1 MHYLKGRV
9 SVNDRKRKIK
19 ISFNSPV
26 ILGFMLI
33 CVAAQVANMLT
44 GGAANRLFFSVYRS
58 RLTDPLTYVRCVGH
72 IFGHADWNHLIGNMM
87 YILILGPM
95 LEEKYG
101 SADLV
106 IVMLATAI
114 VTGVVIMVFFPNV
127 MLLGASGVVFAFI
140 LLSSITA
147 TDGESIPVTFI
158 LVALIYLGQ
167 QVYEGIFVADNISQ
181 LGHILGGAVGSALGF
196 TMNRLLAAKKY

>member
-1 MHYLKGRV
+1 MKVKGL
-9 SVNDRKRKIK
+9 K
-19 ISFNSPV
+19 ISFNAPV
-26 ILGFMLI
+26 VLGFMVL
-33 CVAAQVANMLT
+33 CVAAQVLNIVT
-44 GGAANRLFFSVYRS
+44 GGTANRLFFSVYRS
-58 RLTDPLTYVRCVGH
+58 RLTDPLAWVRCVGH
-72 IFGHADWNHLIGNMM
+72 IFGHADWNHLINNMM

-106 IVMLATAI
+106 VVMLATAI
-114 VTGVVIMVFFPNV
+114 ITGLVNMVFFPNV
-127 MLLGASGVVFAFI
+127 ALLGASGVVFAFI

-167 QVYEGIFVADNISQ
+167 QVYEGLFVADNISQ
-181 LGHILGGAVGSALGF
+181 LGHIVGGAVGSGLGF
-196 TMNRLLAAKKY
+196 VMNRLLKEKK

>member
-1 MHYLKGRV
+1 MKVKGL
-9 SVNDRKRKIK
+9 K
-19 ISFNSPV
+19 ISFNAPV
-26 ILGFMLI
+26 VLGFMVL
-33 CVAAQVANMLT
+33 CVAAQVLNIVT
-44 GGAANRLFFSVYRS
+44 GGTANRLFFSVYRS
-58 RLTDPLTYVRCVGH
+58 RLTDPLAWVRCVGH
-72 IFGHADWNHLIGNMM
+72 IFGHADWNHLINNMM

-106 IVMLATAI
+106 VVMLATAI
-114 VTGVVIMVFFPNV
+114 ITGIVNMIFFPNV
-127 MLLGASGVVFAFI
+127 ALLGASGVVFAFI

-167 QVYEGIFVADNISQ
+167 QVYEGLFVADNISQ
-181 LGHILGGAVGSALGF
+181 LGHIVGGAVGSGLGF
-196 TMNRLLAAKKY
+196 VMNRLLKEKK

>member
-1 MHYLKGRV
+1 MKVKGL
-9 SVNDRKRKIK
+9 K
-19 ISFNSPV
+19 ISFNAPV
-26 ILGFMLI
+26 VLGFMVL
-33 CVAAQVANMLT
+33 CVAAQVLNIVT
-44 GGAANRLFFSVYRS
+44 GGTANRLFFSVYRA
-58 RLTDPLTYVRCVGH
+58 RLTDPLAWVRCVGH
-72 IFGHADWNHLIGNMM
+72 IFGHADWNHLINNMM

-106 IVMLATAI
+106 VVMLATAI
-114 VTGVVIMVFFPNV
+114 ITGIVNMVFFPNV
-127 MLLGASGVVFAFI
+127 ALLGASGVVFAFI

-167 QVYEGIFVADNISQ
+167 QVYEGLFVADNISQ
-181 LGHILGGAVGSALGF
+181 LGHIVGGAVGSGLGF
-196 TMNRLLAAKKY
+196 VMNRVLKEKK

>member
-1 MHYLKGRV
+1 MKVKGL
-9 SVNDRKRKIK
+9 K
-19 ISFNSPV
+19 ISFNAPAV
-26 ILGFMLI
+26 LGFMVL
-33 CVAAQVANMLT
+33 CVAAQVLNIVT
-44 GGAANRLFFSVYRS
+44 GGTANRLFFSVYRA
-58 RLTDPLTYVRCVGH
+58 RVTDPLAWVRCVGH
-72 IFGHADWNHLIGNMM
+72 IFGHADWNHLINNMM

-106 IVMLATAI
+106 VVMLATAI
-114 VTGVVIMVFFPNV
+114 ITGIVNMIFFPNV
-127 MLLGASGVVFAFI
+127 ALLGASGVVFAFI

-167 QVYEGIFVADNISQ
+167 QVYEGLFVADNISQ
-181 LGHILGGAVGSALGF
+181 LGHIVGGAVGSGLGF
-196 TMNRLLAAKKY
+196 VMNRVLKEKK

>member
-1 MHYLKGRV
+1 MKVKGL
-9 SVNDRKRKIK
+9 K
-19 ISFNSPV
+19 ISFNAPAV
-26 ILGFMLI
+26 LGFMVL
-33 CVAAQVANMLT
+33 CVAAQVLNIVT
-44 GGAANRLFFSVYRS
+44 GGTANRLFFSVYRS
-58 RLTDPLTYVRCVGH
+58 RLTDPLAWVRCVGH
-72 IFGHADWNHLIGNMM
+72 IFGHADWNHLINNMM

-106 IVMLATAI
+106 VVMLATAI
-114 VTGVVIMVFFPNV
+114 ITGIVNMIFFPNV
-127 MLLGASGVVFAFI
+127 ALLGASGVVFAFI

-167 QVYEGIFVADNISQ
+167 QVYECLFVADNISQ
-181 LGHILGGAVGSALGF
+181 LGHIVGGAVGSGLGF
-196 TMNRLLAAKKY
+196 VMNRVLKEKK

>member
-1 MHYLKGRV
+1 MKVKGL
-9 SVNDRKRKIK
+9 K
-19 ISFNSPV
+19 ISFNAPV
-26 ILGFMLI
+26 VLGFMVL
-33 CVAAQVANMLT
+33 CVAAQVLNIVT
-44 GGAANRLFFSVYRS
+44 GGTANRLFFSVYRA
-58 RLTDPLTYVRCVGH
+58 RLTDPLAWVRCVGH
-72 IFGHADWNHLIGNMM
+72 IFGHADWNHLINNMM

-106 IVMLATAI
+106 IVILATAI
-114 VTGVVIMVFFPNV
+114 ITGIVNMVFFPNV
-127 MLLGASGVVFAFI
+127 ALLGASGVVFAFI

-167 QVYEGIFVADNISQ
+167 QVYEGLFVADNISQ
-181 LGHILGGAVGSALGF
+181 LGHIVGGAVGSGLGF
-196 TMNRLLAAKKY
+196 VMNRLLKEKK

>member
-1 MHYLKGRV
+1 MKVKGL
-9 SVNDRKRKIK
+9 K
-19 ISFNSPV
+19 ISFNAPV
-26 ILGFMLI
+26 VLGFMVL
-33 CVAAQVANMLT
+33 CVAAQVLNIVT
-44 GGAANRLFFSVYRS
+44 GGTANRLFFSVYRS
-58 RLTDPLTYVRCVGH
+58 RLTDPLAWVRCVGH
-72 IFGHADWNHLIGNMM
+72 IFGHADWNHLINNMM

-106 IVMLATAI
+106 IVILATAI
-114 VTGVVIMVFFPNV
+114 ITGIVNMVFFPNV
-127 MLLGASGVVFAFI
+127 ALLGASGVVFAFI

-167 QVYEGIFVADNISQ
+167 QVYEGLFVADNISQ
-181 LGHILGGAVGSALGF
+181 LGHIVGGAVGSGLGF
-196 TMNRLLAAKKY
+196 VMNRLLKEKK

>member
-1 MHYLKGRV
+1 MNGKKGLR
-9 SVNDRKRKIK
+9 
-19 ISFNSPV
+19 ISFNAPV
-26 ILGFMLI
+26 VLGFMVI

-44 GGAANRLFFSVYRS
+44 GGAANRLLFSVYRS

-114 VTGVVIMVFFPNV
+114 VTGVVNMVFFPNV

-196 TMNRLLAAKKY
+196 TMNRLLVENRR

>member
-1 MHYLKGRV
+1 MKVKGL
-9 SVNDRKRKIK
+9 K
-19 ISFNSPV
+19 ISFNAPV
-26 ILGFMLI
+26 VLGFMVL
-33 CVAAQVANMLT
+33 CVAAQVLNIVT
-44 GGAANRLFFSVYRS
+44 GGTANRLFFSVYRS
-58 RLTDPLTYVRCVGH
+58 RLTDPLAWVRCVGH
-72 IFGHADWNHLIGNMM
+72 IFGHADWNHLINNMM

-106 IVMLATAI
+106 VVMLATAI
-114 VTGVVIMVFFPNV
+114 ITGIVNMVFFPNV
-127 MLLGASGVVFAFI
+127 ALLGASGVVFAFI

-167 QVYEGIFVADNISQ
+167 QVYEGLFVADNISQ
-181 LGHILGGAVGSALGF
+181 LGHIVGGAVGSGLGF
-196 TMNRLLAAKKY
+196 VMNRLLKEKK

>member
-1 MHYLKGRV
+1 MKVKGL
-9 SVNDRKRKIK
+9 K
-19 ISFNSPV
+19 ISFNAPV
-26 ILGFMLI
+26 VLGFMVL
-33 CVAAQVANMLT
+33 CVAAQVLNIVT
-44 GGAANRLFFSVYRS
+44 GGTANRLFFSVYRS
-58 RLTDPLTYVRCVGH
+58 RLTDPLAWVRCVGH
-72 IFGHADWNHLIGNMM
+72 IFGHADWNHLINNMM

-106 IVMLATAI
+106 VVMLATAI
-114 VTGVVIMVFFPNV
+114 ITGIVNMIFFPNV
-127 MLLGASGVVFAFI
+127 ALLGASGVVFAFI

-167 QVYEGIFVADNISQ
+167 QVYECLFVADNISQ
-181 LGHILGGAVGSALGF
+181 LGHIVGGAVGSGLGF
-196 TMNRLLAAKKY
+196 VMNRVLKEKK

>member
-1 MHYLKGRV
+1 MTIKG
-9 SVNDRKRKIK
+9 KRLK
-19 ISFNSPV
+19 ISFNSPAV
-26 ILGFMLI
+26 LGFMLV
-33 CVAAQVANMLT
+33 CVAAQLLNMAT
-44 GGAANRLFFSVYRS
+44 RGASNRLLFSVYRS

-72 IFGHADWNHLIGNMM
+72 IFGHADWNHLINNMM

-101 SADLV
+101 SADLM

-114 VTGVVIMVFFPNV
+114 VTGIVIMVFFPNV

-167 QVYEGIFVADNISQ
+167 QVYEGVFVADNISQ

-196 TMNRLLAAKKY
+196 TMNRLLVQNRR

>member
-1 MHYLKGRV
+1 MKVKGL
-9 SVNDRKRKIK
+9 K
-19 ISFNSPV
+19 ISFNAPV
-26 ILGFMLI
+26 VLGFMVL
-33 CVAAQVANMLT
+33 CVAAQVLNIVT
-44 GGAANRLFFSVYRS
+44 GGTANRLFFSVYRA
-58 RLTDPLTYVRCVGH
+58 RLTDPLTWVRCVGH
-72 IFGHADWNHLIGNMM
+72 IFGHADWNHLINNMM

-106 IVMLATAI
+106 IVILATAI
-114 VTGVVIMVFFPNV
+114 ITGIVNMVFFPNV
-127 MLLGASGVVFAFI
+127 ALLGASGVVFAFI

-167 QVYEGIFVADNISQ
+167 QVYEGLFVADNISQ
-181 LGHILGGAVGSALGF
+181 LGHIVGGAVGSGLGF
-196 TMNRLLAAKKY
+196 VMNRLLKEKK